1 MPYNSFP
8 GQRTIYRVE
17 RLKAGD
23 KNQRQELE
31 MKLRDKAESWRWKP
45 ETKVRDKN
53 SGTKLLW
60 DKAESWRQK
69 PETRVRDRTLRQ
81 SWKLE
86 EIARDGKHGD
96 NIMTSN
102 LP

>member
-31 MKLRDKAESWRWKP
+31 MKLRDKAESWR
-45 ETKVRDKN
+45 
-53 SGTKLLW
+53 
-60 DKAESWRQK
+60 
-69 PETRVRDRTLRQ
+69 
-81 SWKLE
+81 
-86 EIARDGKHGD
+86 
-96 NIMTSN
+96 
-102 LP
+102 